1 MAGVKTM
8 MRRKVS
14 LGVLVW
20 VVVGMF
26 VAADHG
32 FLDRLDGLE
41 GILSAV
47 LAVILWPLVVLSV
60 HVAI

>member
-1 MAGVKTM
+1 M
-8 MRRKVS
+8 MHRKVS

-20 VVVGMF
+20 VVVGMV
-26 VAADHG
+26 VAADHD
-32 FLDRLDGLE
+32 FLDRLDGLS

-47 LAVILWPLVVLSV
+47 LAVILWPLVVLKI